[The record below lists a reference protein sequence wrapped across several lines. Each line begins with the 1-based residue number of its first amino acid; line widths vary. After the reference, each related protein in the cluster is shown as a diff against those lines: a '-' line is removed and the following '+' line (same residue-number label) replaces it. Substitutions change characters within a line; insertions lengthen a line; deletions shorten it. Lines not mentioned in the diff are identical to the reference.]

1 MLRRRA
7 AASGGRRAWRHKVDG
22 RWIGTTWTQ
31 VHRDATA
38 VATWLCAQG
47 VRPGD
52 KVCVVGKTGPQ
63 WALADL
69 AAQLCGAVCVG
80 AYPTLSAPQLA
91 YILAHSDTVVAF
103 VEGTQEVDK
112 IRAHRHELPQ
122 LRRVVVWDDALAAG
136 AADLDAWGEVL
147 ATVPDATAVDER
159 TDAIDPST
167 CALIVYTSGTTG
179 PPKGAMLSHHNVLT
193 VVRADSLVKFDAD
206 DEGLSFLPMAHVAE
220 RIIGFYNRVAHGT
233 ATAYASSISAVLS
246 EVQEVRPTLFGSV
259 PRIFEKAYAK
269 MQSQVDDAPPPRQR
283 VFRLAERIGHQAVAD
298 WQQGRALRR
307 RTRLALEVAD
317 RVVFAKVRQAFG
329 GRVRFFVTGA
339 APIPRRI
346 LEFFWAA
353 GFPIFEAYGMTEGTV
368 LSHANL
374 PGRTRL
380 GSVGLPLPFT
390 EHRVAPDGE
399 IQLRGPAVFLGY
411 YKDPEATRAAVDDEG
426 WLSTGDIGRIDED
439 GFLYILDRKKHIII
453 TSGGKN
459 LTPAN
464 IEAAIKVQDPII
476 SQVHAH
482 GDRRPYVTALVTL
495 SPSDAV
501 DWAAVHGLVGAA
513 EADRIRRALLD
524 DPLSRPDGLDEVIAE
539 VAAHPDIRDRVVAAV
554 RRGNEGLAQ
563 VERVKR
569 VLLLPRELSVGEGEI
584 TPTMK
589 VKRKAIET
597 KFAPRFDEIYDDATK
612 ALVVESR

>member
-7 AASGGRRAWRHKVDG
+7 AASGGRRAWRHKDNG

-31 VHRDATA
+31 VRRDATA
-38 VATWLCAQG
+38 IATWLCAQD
-47 VRPGD
+47 VQAGD

-63 WALADL
+63 WCLADL

-80 AYPTLSAPQLA
+80 AYPTLSASQLA
-91 YILAHSDTVVAF
+91 YILAHSDSTVAF
-103 VEGTQEVDK
+103 VEGAAEVDK
-112 IRAHRHELPQ
+112 IRAHRDELPK
-122 LRRVVVWDDALAAG
+122 LRRIVVWDDALAEG
-136 AADLDAWGEVL
+136 ADDLVAWRDVVATEPDVARVDA
-147 ATVPDATAVDER
+147 R
-159 TDAIDPST
+159 TDAVDPSA

-179 PPKGAMLSHHNVLT
+179 PPKGAMLSHDNVLS
-193 VVRADSLVKFDAD
+193 VLRADSVVAFDAD

-220 RIIGFYNRVAHGT
+220 RILGFYNRVAHGT
-233 ATAYASSISAVLS
+233 ATAYASSIAAVLS
-246 EVQEVRPTLFGSV
+246 EVQQVRPTLFGSV

-269 MQSQVDDAPPPRQR
+269 MQSQVDESPPPRQR

-298 WQQGRALRR
+298 WQEGRALRR

-317 RVVFAKVRQAFG
+317 RVVFAKIRQAFG

-380 GSVGLPLPFT
+380 GSVGMPLAYV
-390 EHRVAPDGE
+390 EHRIAADGE
-399 IQLRGPAVFLGY
+399 IQLRGPAVFMGY
-411 YKDPEATRAAVDDEG
+411 YKDPEATRAAVDEEG
-426 WLSTGDIGRIDED
+426 WLSTGDIGRIDAD

-453 TSGGKN
+453 TAGGKN

-501 DWAAVHGLVGAA
+501 EWAAGRGLVDGGEA
-513 EADRIRRALLD
+513 ERIRRALLD
-524 DPLSRPDGLDEVIAE
+524 DPLSRPEGLDDVIAK
-539 VAAHPDIRDRVVAAV
+539 VADHPEIRARVIAAV

-563 VERVKR
+563 VEKVKR
-569 VLLLPRELSVGEGEI
+569 VLLLSRELSVDEGEI

-597 KFAPRFDEIYDDATK
+597 KFAPQFDEIYDDAAK